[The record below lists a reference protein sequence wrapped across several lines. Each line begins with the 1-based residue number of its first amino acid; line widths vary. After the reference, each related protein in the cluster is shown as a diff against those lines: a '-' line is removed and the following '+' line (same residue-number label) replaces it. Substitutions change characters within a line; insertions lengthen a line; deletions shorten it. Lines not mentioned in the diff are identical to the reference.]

1 MHRRTFVLALTIA
14 LLSFLLL
21 ACADLTTGT
30 VYDNSATA
38 VPGVWDQ
45 EMGMRDQIETAPT
58 VIPIGEQQ

>member
-1 MHRRTFVLALTIA
+1 MRHRTLVLALTIV
-14 LLSFLLL
+14 LLSSLLL
-21 ACADLTTGT
+21 ACTDLTTDT

-58 VIPIGEQQ
+58 IMPIGEQQ

>member
-1 MHRRTFVLALTIA
+1 MRRRTFVLALTIV

-21 ACADLTTGT
+21 ACTDLTTGT
-30 VYDNSATA
+30 GYDNSATA

-58 VIPIGEQQ
+58 IMPIGEQQ